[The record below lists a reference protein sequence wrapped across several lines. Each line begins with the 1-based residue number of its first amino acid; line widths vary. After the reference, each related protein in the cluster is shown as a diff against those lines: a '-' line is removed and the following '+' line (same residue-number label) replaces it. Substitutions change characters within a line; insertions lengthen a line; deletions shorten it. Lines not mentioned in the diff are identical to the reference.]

1 MSVSQKKPFFLV
13 QGFFILSF
21 DNGVLLQFSM
31 GNHIS
36 MLLLELEEEL
46 RLNFAF
52 GKSREMQFPPTRNEN

>member
-1 MSVSQKKPFFLV
+1 MSVSQKKGLFLV

-52 GKSREMQFPPTRNEN
+52 GKRAEQRDAISPYSK